1 MITKALKSLCPTASF
16 SVVDEEY
23 SKVTW
28 LSENIPMPTEEE
40 VLVEVE
46 RLKAEAITN
55 LYKEKRLEAY
65 PSIVDQLDTLYHGGY
80 DAWKATIDAV
90 KQQFPKP

>member
-1 MITKALKSLCPTASF
+1 MITKAIKSLCPTASF

-23 SKVTW
+23 NKITW
-28 LSENIPMPTEEE
+28 ISENIPMPTEAE
-40 VLVEVE
+40 VLAEVE
-46 RLKAEAITN
+46 RLKTEAITN

-65 PSIVDQLDTLYHGGY
+65 PSFAEQFDTLYHGGY

-90 KQQFPKP
+90 KQQYPKP